1 MLNSWKLQLI
11 VEAIPFQHSKV
22 IIIEAYT
29 SLQYA
34 IVFHISCNLVSS
46 NNNSQIVEKS
56 AICGNNYKE
65 GVHLKKKEFILS
77 ST

>member
-11 VEAIPFQHSKV
+11 VEAIPFQHSNV
-22 IIIEAYT
+22 IIIEVYT

-46 NNNSQIVEKS
+46 NNNSQIVEKY
-56 AICGNNYKE
+56 AFCGKSYKE
-65 GVHLKKKEFILS
+65 GVYLKKEFILS